1 MGNKKLYG
9 VTPNRKDGVV
19 QGQRLLFSRSV
30 VSDSSEPHGLQHA
43 KFLCPSPSLSEVMR
57 VINSVK
63 QVKAIRDERTL
74 S

>member
-19 QGQRLLFSRSV
+19 QGQRCLVAQLCPTLWNPTDCKHS
-30 VSDSSEPHGLQHA
+30 
-43 KFLCPSPSLSEVMR
+43 KFPCPSPSLSEVMR